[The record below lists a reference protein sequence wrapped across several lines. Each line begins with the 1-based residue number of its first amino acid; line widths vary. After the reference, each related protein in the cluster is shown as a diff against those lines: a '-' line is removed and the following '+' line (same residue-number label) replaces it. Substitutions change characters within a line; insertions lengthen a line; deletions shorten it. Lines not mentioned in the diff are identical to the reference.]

1 MEQSRLP
8 KPGPSTFLT
17 KPKFLIL
24 SGKNPTQPKFLIF
37 PQKKKKKK
45 PLSLFEKTDI

>member
-24 SGKNPTQPKFLIF
+24 SGKKPTQPKFLIF
-37 PQKKKKKK
+37 PQKKKRQ
-45 PLSLFEKTDI
+45 PIEFG